1 MNLRMYIIYIIL
13 DGFTNRE
20 GPGDEDLPGHRG
32 RWKIAYKQ
40 WEKYRTI
47 YIYIG
52 KQWNIHC
59 KWMFIYNVFIDVYSY
74 HSWEISIEVNGDFLL
89 PSLSHVFSSFLG

>member
-47 YIYIG
+47 YIYR
-52 KQWNIHC
+52 KTMEHP
-59 KWMFIYNVFIDVYSY
+59 
-74 HSWEISIEVNGDFLL
+74 L
-89 PSLSHVFSSFLG
+89 